1 MQSLTFPILT
11 TKRLILRQV
20 ADEDAPTIFF
30 LRSDETVNKFIK
42 RERVKH
48 MDEAYAFIH
57 KMIKVFDEGIG
68 NDWAITLKEN
78 AVMIGRVC
86 LWNFSEDRTIAE
98 IGYEMDTAYH
108 GNGFMNEAIRSV
120 IDYAFNK
127 ISLKKIEAYTDCANA
142 GSVKLLETL
151 GFVHNP
157 GRVDE
162 DNIANC
168 IYSLDRVD

>member
-1 MQSLTFPILT
+1 MSQIVFPELFT
-11 TKRLILRQV
+11 QRLHLRQLN
-20 ADEDAPTIFF
+20 EKDAPTIFF
-30 LRSDETVNKFIK
+30 LRSNEIVNKFIK
-42 RERVKH
+42 RARVKH
-48 MDEAYAFIH
+48 MDEAYAFIQ
-57 KMIKVFDEGIG
+57 KMNKVTDEGTG

-78 AVMIGRVC
+78 SVMIGRVC

-98 IGYEMDTAYH
+98 IGYEMDPAYQ

-127 ISLKKIEAYTDCANA
+127 ISLKKIEAYTDGANA
-142 GSVKLLETL
+142 GSVKLLERL
-151 GFVHNP
+151 GFVLNP

-162 DNIANC
+162 DNPGNC